1 MSEPAAAAGLF
12 SSLRR
17 LVGTALELAQVRLEL
32 LSTEVERE
40 KLRVFDG
47 LFWAALA
54 LLLLS
59 VGVALLC
66 GFIVLLFWDG
76 YRLPALGVLT
86 VLFIGAGFWV
96 TRIARQHLESP
107 GGMFATSSAELAR
120 DRGGLEAGEP

>member
-1 MSEPAAAAGLF
+1 MSEPAAATGLF

-66 GFIVLLFWDG
+66 AFIVLLFWDG
-76 YRLPALGVLT
+76 YRLPAVGVLT
-86 VLFIGAGFWV
+86 VLFIGGGFWV
-96 TRIARQHLESP
+96 TRIARQHLQSP

-120 DRGGLEAGEP
+120 DRSGLDVGEP